1 MQTRLHALNMLD
13 RAFGE
18 VTDEEIV
25 ALVADLPEDH
35 AELLAKVAG
44 STPAEI
50 REAAKAGKMDSTLE
64 NIGAL
69 LTDKCLSDCVEAL
82 GTAADDPSVIQL
94 AEVVPGL
101 VEKHGKAVTQVM
113 FACTMAG
120 EAKAAINIRELLK
133 DNEHI
138 AMAPVA
144 MRDFTAGVVRN
155 VDDSAERAAVLEARK
170 ARKEAEKIA
179 AKAAAAKAAAARTK
193 PKK

>member
-25 ALVADLPEDH
+25 ALVAGLPEDH
-35 AELLAKVAG
+35 AELLTKVAG
-44 STPAEI
+44 TTPAGI
-50 REAAKAGKMDSTLE
+50 REAARSGKMDSTLE

-69 LTDKCLSDCVEAL
+69 LTDNCLNDCIEAL
-82 GTAADDPSVIQL
+82 GDSADDPSVIQL

-144 MRDFTAGVVRN
+144 MRDFTAGVVRT
-155 VDDSAERAAVLEARK
+155 VDDSAERGAVLAARK
-170 ARKEAEKIA
+170 ARKDAEKAA
-179 AKAAAAKAAAARTK
+179 AKVAAAKAAAPRVK